1 MSTADEIKALEEEIA
16 LLKRA
21 LGFYADRENWRSP
34 VEDDLGEIAKI
45 ALGVESDS
53 EDDSK

>member
-21 LGFYADRENWRSP
+21 LSFYADRENWRSP
-34 VEDDLGEIAKI
+34 VEDDLGDIAKI
-45 ALGVESDS
+45 ALGVET
-53 EDDSK
+53 EPDDD